1 MRIVLCSL
9 AIVCGMILF
18 VDMETR
24 EPPVLQERDVLVDLL
39 STDVFDLI
47 SKESL
52 SKEDQRVAFTL
63 LVSFSQNPPLKT
75 AEEIKEY
82 DKEAEASLRDIKQA
96 LKKTIEEGL
105 LEGNVENH
113 PLPVIT
119 SDLAYDLARI
129 TRLKD
134 LFKSSNMESQ
144 VLEELLQR
152 VLAEIWVTKS
162 A

>member
-1 MRIVLCSL
+1 
-9 AIVCGMILF
+9 MILF